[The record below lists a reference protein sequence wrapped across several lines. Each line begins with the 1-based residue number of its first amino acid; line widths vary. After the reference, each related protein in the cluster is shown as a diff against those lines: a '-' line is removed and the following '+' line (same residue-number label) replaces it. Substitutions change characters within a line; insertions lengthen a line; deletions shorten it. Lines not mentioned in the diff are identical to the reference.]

1 MKKNKTNRFFSFE
14 LFKEGLRRTRIV
26 TLAYACFAAILVVY
40 MWVVGSDYEGTTR
53 YGIVSILGMLG
64 IVPLSVMQLF
74 GFLGSRAGSDFHHSL
89 PFKRSCVAI
98 SFTLSALASALSVI
112 FGTWLLCLLPN
123 LYRTGYNFAMLGC
136 TAVSCILTAGATL
149 LAVTVTK
156 GWLSQI
162 ICTGMLLFMPRV
174 VITCLTEVISGSAY
188 VLYDTEK
195 FAGGFFRSNL
205 NLVWGLLFDSWAFE
219 GHAVEGL
226 LGSAIYTFVLGLG
239 FFAAG
244 VAVYVKRKSEKANDP
259 AINRVVQTA
268 LRVLIA
274 FAFCLAPCVELYSAI
289 RRHELIEEDY
299 FLLYAL
305 ALLSYFLFEAISSK
319 GLRSIKEHKWDMLA
333 GLGVVLLLNAMFF
346 IIPHFYVQKAL
357 SFEPK
362 SEDVA
367 SVTFINFDEYQT
379 YSEVLRSTI
388 EVSDEETIATVCED
402 YCSSAKFI
410 KENGRRN
417 EYYYRFAVRF
427 NMKNGETE
435 ERYLYS
441 GISSFTEITKL
452 MEENPELKNA
462 LVALPSVD
470 EVDFFGQQL
479 FSWENDKAE
488 YVYSTMRDIYATF
501 LEEYE
506 QLSYEQKLF
515 LVNDDMS
522 NYVLSAD
529 GMDEDLI
536 GHIGEAITTI
546 GLHGTYDGREY
557 NSNISLTMLTPKALQ
572 KMLDFNNSMVP
583 NAADIIDN
591 LDQSSYASMNIEL
604 LNYYT
609 ENGES
614 LYPRNIILEIN
625 GVPNYDE
632 QESTVGV
639 LYYEYWTDDDRIAAE
654 DLKDMIV
661 EALVEGSKQPLDV
674 NKPYYRVSFYS
685 YMMLK
690 DGGYYQ
696 YEDNVEVYVPAT
708 ESDFLDYVLAE
719 YRYSLMNEK
728 E

>member
-1 MKKNKTNRFFSFE
+1 MKKNKTNGFFSFE

-123 LYRTGYNFAMLGC
+123 LHRTGYNFAMLGC

-219 GHAVEGL
+219 GYAVDGL
-226 LGSAIYTFVLGLG
+226 LGSAIYTLVLGML
-239 FFAAG
+239 FIAAG
-244 VAVYVKRKSEKANDP
+244 VTVYVKRKSEKANDP

-289 RRHELIEEDY
+289 RRHEFIDKEY
-299 FLLYAL
+299 FILYAL

-333 GLGVVLLLNAMFF
+333 GLGVVLLLNAMFV
-346 IIPHFYVQKAL
+346 IVPHFYVQKAL

-367 SVTFINFDEYQT
+367 SVTFINFDKYKT
-379 YSEVLRSTI
+379 YSEALRSTI
-388 EVSDEETIATVCED
+388 EVTDEEIISSVCED
-402 YCSSAKFI
+402 YCYSARYI
-410 KENGRRN
+410 RENGRRN

-427 NMKNGETE
+427 NMKNGKTE
-435 ERYLYS
+435 ERYFYS
-441 GISSFTEITKL
+441 GISSFTELTKL
-452 MEENPELKNA
+452 LEEHPALKDA
-462 LVALPSVD
+462 FIALPAVD
-470 EVDFFGQQL
+470 EVDFIGQQL
-479 FSWENDKAE
+479 FDQYGEQAE
-488 YVYSTMRDIYATF
+488 YIQKNMRDIYATF

-515 LVNDDMS
+515 LVRDDLS
-522 NYVLSAD
+522 NSIFSVDS
-529 GMDEDLI
+529 DEDGII
-536 GHIGEAITTI
+536 GHIGDTVTTI
-546 GLHGTYDGREY
+546 TIIGNCNGLGY
-557 NSNISLTMLTPKALQ
+557 NSEISLTMLTPKALQ
-572 KMLDFNNSMVP
+572 KMLDFNNSMAPSVDEVLETLTSE
-583 NAADIIDN
+583 NN
-591 LDQSSYASMNIEL
+591 SYSTMTIEL
-604 LNYYT
+604 VNYYD
-609 ENGES
+609 ENGS
-614 LYPRNIILEIN
+614 SIYSDYVILEVNGIPAISEVGEQTIN
-625 GVPNYDE
+625 
-632 QESTVGV
+632 
-639 LYYEYWTDDDRIAAE
+639 LEYWTQDGMLVAE
-654 DLKDMIV
+654 ELRDIII
-661 EALVEGSKQPLDV
+661 EALTEGGKQPLDV
-674 NKPYYRVSFYS
+674 TQPYYRVSFYAYIFDDNGS
-685 YMMLK
+685 YYSHGK
-690 DGGYYQ
+690 DTQ
-696 YEDNVEVYVPAT
+696 IFVPAV
-708 ESDFLDYVLAE
+708 ESELLE
-719 YRYSLMNEK
+719 YMLSRSNY
-728 E
+728 